1 MAKLIIP
8 LTAFMIPKRNK
19 QGVVNPVKIT
29 LNEWIDIHGVKKGV
43 GRRIAA
49 SYKSRIQ
56 AKIMP
61 YVAQAMVDGLPP
73 IDKDTKFH
81 FSWYFP
87 DRRTDLDNWTF
98 THKFIFDAFQAS
110 SVRGRIFMP
119 NDNLKYVVATYDDF
133 MGVDK
138 NNPRVEIDWSNEDGG

>member
-1 MAKLIIP
+1 MAKLTIP
-8 LTAFMIPKRNK
+8 LTAFILPMKR
-19 QGVVNPVKIT
+19 QGKMRLVKMT
-29 LNEWIDIHGVKKGV
+29 LNNWIMIHGMRA
-43 GRRIAA
+43 GRIIAN
-49 SYKSRIQ
+49 KRKHQIQ
-56 AKIMP
+56 DKIVP
-61 YVAQAMVDGLPP
+61 LVDQAIVDGLEP
-73 IDKDTKFH
+73 INKHTKFH

-110 SVRGRIFMP
+110 SVRGRVFMP